1 MRVDLILW
9 NYLDCP
15 LITFIESE
23 STYCIYNKY
32 DWTWMYLFATFAFLQ
47 VLKLTKETLFFFSFF
62 SDNDLKLTQGDHL
75 RGID

>member
-32 DWTWMYLFATFAFLQ
+32 NWTWMYLFATFAFLQ
-47 VLKLTKETLFFFSFF
+47 VLKLTKETLFFFS
-62 SDNDLKLTQGDHL
+62 DIDLKLTQGDHL

>member
-47 VLKLTKETLFFFSFF
+47 VLKLTKETLFFFS
-62 SDNDLKLTQGDHL
+62 DIYLKLTQGDHL